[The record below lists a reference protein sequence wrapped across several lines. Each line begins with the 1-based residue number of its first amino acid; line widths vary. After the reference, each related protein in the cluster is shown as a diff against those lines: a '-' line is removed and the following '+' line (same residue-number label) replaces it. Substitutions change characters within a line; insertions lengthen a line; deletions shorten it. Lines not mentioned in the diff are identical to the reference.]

1 MDFQCKIIR
10 GKSSEKWSGRVKKIR
25 DFGSHYEM
33 WIESRSSIFVM
44 FGITS
49 RGYFAC
55 MPDFNAGCHLTDFQD
70 IFWNTERL
78 TKVIGKIDGITVAT
92 ALKMLSDTNALA

>member
-1 MDFQCKIIR
+1 MDFLCKSTR
-10 GKSSEKWSGRVKKIR
+10 GKRSEKWPGRIKQLK

-44 FGITS
+44 FGKTS

-55 MPDFNAGCHLTDFQD
+55 MPDFDAGCHLTDFQD
-70 IFWNTERL
+70 VFWNTERL
-78 TKVIGKIDGITVAT
+78 AKVIGKVDGITVAT
-92 ALKMLSDTNALA
+92 ALKMLSDTKALA